1 MIAEQTRVVTLIALF
16 GQTAQLMVD
25 ELIQRLHAAGYR
37 DISAA
42 HHPVFEN
49 IDAQGTRLTVLAAR
63 TGMTHQSMGELVEAL
78 ERRGYVNRHPD
89 PLDGRARLVSLTAG
103 GRRLAKRA
111 VSEIREIEDAWLARF
126 SRAGSDDGLRSTLE
140 SALRE
145 HEARAARAGEHP

>member
-1 MIAEQTRVVTLIALF
+1 MITEQTRVITLIGLF

-78 ERRGYVNRHPD
+78 ERRGYVKRHRD
-89 PLDGRARLVSLTAG
+89 PLDGRARLLSLTMK
-103 GRRLAKRA
+103 GRRLARRA
-111 VSEIREIEDAWLARF
+111 VSEIREIEDAWLARY
-126 SRAGSDDGLRSTLE
+126 SRTGVDDDLRSTLE
-140 SALRE
+140 AALRE
-145 HEARAARAGEHP
+145 HEAGAARLREHP